1 MSNDLHVGKYE
12 FYPNDRHLLEELL
25 HEIREL
31 RRELKRSL
39 GSSELYDAALDEEYA
54 QLAKAEAA
62 DPHYFDWI
70 EN

>member
-1 MSNDLHVGKYE
+1 LKLGKYE

-31 RRELKRSL
+31 RRDLRRSL
-39 GSSELYDAALDEEYA
+39 SSQVPDETVLDNEYA
-54 QLAKAEAA
+54 HLAKAEEA
-62 DPHYFDWI
+62 DPNYFDWI